1 MKNTPFISVNGY
13 IQINNQETI
22 DYLLDMKFSIE
33 VLFYIL
39 IELFIRKY
47 VKFEHDFKCSVK

>member
-22 DYLLDMKFSIE
+22 DNLLDMKFSIE

-39 IELFIRKY
+39 IELFTRKY